1 MRIIALLAALTL
13 VWGCGG
19 GKSQSSTSNNANTMS
34 NSNSMSSTA
43 SRSMSKPRCK
53 SGDPVVWVNTNSH
66 VYHLQ
71 GSKYYGTTKEGKYE
85 CKTAADTEGD
95 HQAKNE
101 APGAASMSSTASKHH
116 H

>member
-19 GKSQSSTSNNANTMS
+19 GKSQSSTSNNTNSMS
-34 NSNSMSSTA
+34 NSNGISSTA
-43 SRSMSKPRCK
+43 SRSGKPRCK

-66 VYHLQ
+66 VYHLE
-71 GSKYYGTTKEGKYE
+71 GSKYYGSTKEGKYE

-101 APGAASMSSTASKHH
+101 APGSSSMSSSASKHH
-116 H
+116 R

>member
-1 MRIIALLAALTL
+1 MRSIALLAALVL
-13 VWGCGG
+13 VTGCG
-19 GKSQSSTSNNANTMS
+19 GKSQNSTSTTTNTMT
-34 NSNSMSSTA
+34 NSMTSTA
-43 SRSMSKPRCK
+43 SRTMKPRCK

-71 GSKYYGTTKEGKYE
+71 GSKYYGNTKEGKYE

-101 APGAASMSSTASKHH
+101 SGAAMSGSTSKQRH
-116 H
+116 

>member
-19 GKSQSSTSNNANTMS
+19 GKTQNATNGNANTMS
-34 NSNSMSSTA
+34 NNMTSTA

-53 SGDPVVWVNTNSH
+53 SGDPMVWVNTNSH

-71 GSKYYGTTKEGKYE
+71 GSKYYGNTKEGKYE

-101 APGAASMSSTASKHH
+101 SESASMSSAASKHH
-116 H
+116 R